1 MEFYAERRHIIAFVV
16 AIGIL
21 IADLGF
27 WRGTPLFVPGIIIAV
42 TVAWFQYWIDYFRTK
57 SQERE
62 FESNF
67 LEFVRNLVG
76 AVKSGMPV
84 SNAIIHVSD
93 SDYGPLTPYVKKLAH
108 QVEWAIPVHRALVN
122 FGNATRNSVIKR
134 AISTVI
140 EAEQSGGNI
149 EDVLT
154 SITESLV
161 EIKRIAQERRTS
173 IHGQVIQSY
182 VIFFVFLG
190 VMIVIQNLLIPYISG
205 LEGQNTGFGSDL
217 MTTKAVKIQQNVDI
231 DTSSMAA
238 FISTMSDWFVSLH
251 GVFLMLS
258 LIQGLF
264 AGLIIGK
271 LSEGDL
277 MAGFKHSLILMTIAF
292 LIISFAQ
299 GV

>member
-1 MEFYAERRHIIAFVV
+1 MRFYAERRHMISFVIALAIILADLLVLKGSVLFIPVLI
-16 AIGIL
+16 IGI
-21 IADLGF
+21 
-27 WRGTPLFVPGIIIAV
+27 
-42 TVAWFQYWIDYFRTK
+42 TVAWLQYWIDYFTQK
-57 SQERE
+57 SREKE
-62 FESNF
+62 FEGYF

-84 SNAIIHVSD
+84 SRAIVHVS
-93 SDYGPLTPYVKKLAH
+93 SNEYGSLSPYIKKLSH
-108 QVEWAIPVHRALVN
+108 QIEWAIPIHRALVN
-122 FGNATRNSVIKR
+122 FGNATRNAVIKR

-161 EIKRIAQERRTS
+161 EIKKIAQQRRAS

-205 LEGQNTGFGSDL
+205 IEGQGAGTQGFMQTS
-217 MTTKAVKIQQNVDI
+217 VINVQEKVQI
-231 DTSSMAA
+231 DTSSMGA
-238 FISTMSDWFVSLH
+238 FMTTITDWFISLH

-277 MAGFKHSLILMTIAF
+277 MSGFKHSLILMTIAF

-299 GV
+299 GF